1 MKLKFITIILMFIS
15 VNLFAQDFLGILSYN
30 TALPMGKTSDF
41 ISDYSWKGFAFE
53 GRTFTNRNWSFGGIF
68 GWNVFNEK
76 STDLVNIDRENTA
89 SDVQGTQV
97 RYINSFPIMANG
109 HYYFGKRRDAARLY
123 LGLAVGVYYITQ
135 RFEIG
140 VFGLESNNWHFGLAP
155 EAGVLIALGRTT
167 ALTLSAKYN
176 YAFDA
181 GNTVYGDPDNS
192 QSYLGI
198 NIGLAFYG
206 Y

>member
-1 MKLKFITIILMFIS
+1 MKFKFITIILMFIS

-30 TALPMGKTSDF
+30 TALPMGNTSEF
-41 ISDYSWKGFAFE
+41 ISEYSWKGFSFE
-53 GRTFTNRNWSFGGIF
+53 GRTFTNRAWAFGGIF
-68 GWNVFNEK
+68 GWNVFNEM
-76 STDLVNIDRENTA
+76 STDLAHIDRENSA
-89 SDVQGTQV
+89 SDVKGTQV
-97 RYINSFPIMANG
+97 RYINSFPIMASG
-109 HYYFGKRRDAARLY
+109 HYYFGRRRSALRLFF
-123 LGLAVGVYYITQ
+123 GVGVGVYYITQ

-155 EAGVLIALGRTT
+155 EAGFLFSLGRTT
-167 ALTLSAKYN
+167 ALSLSAKYN

-181 GNTVYGDPDNS
+181 GNNVFGEPDNA